1 MARPPLLRGEI
12 IEFGGGYGR
21 CGHLFFAPDIPK
33 PWIVLPESAVRSA
46 ISDPLLKGLLPNHV
60 GFFPNAKRHR
70 IHRPTGA
77 TESIFKY
84 CVKGTG
90 WCEMGGQRFEVGPGD
105 LLVIPAGVPHGYG
118 AYERRP
124 WTIHWFHAIGE
135 HVALL
140 CAQLGTSQTHPIAY
154 LGIDNPLIELFQ
166 ELRLTLEDD
175 YSPPRLLYSAQLL
188 TYIFGR
194 MIRRRSENQKEVPD
208 AGQRVLRSVNF
219 IKQHLEE
226 VLEVDA
232 LASVTNLSPSHYST
246 LFRQLMGC
254 SPKNYAIRLRMRRA
268 AQLLETTTFTIQ
280 TIARMLGYN
289 DALYFSRS
297 FRLIHE
303 VSPSEYRRTRN
314 SISSTV
320 P

>member
-1 MARPPLLRGEI
+1 
-12 IEFGGGYGR
+12 
-21 CGHLFFAPDIPK
+21 
-33 PWIVLPESAVRSA
+33 VLPESTLRGAASN
-46 ISDPLLKGLLPNHV
+46 PLLKGLHPSHV
-60 GFFPNAKRHR
+60 GFFPNAKHHK
-70 IHRPTGA
+70 IHRATGA
-77 TESIFKY
+77 AESIFKY

-90 WCEMGGQRFEVGPGD
+90 WCEMDGQRFEVGPGD
-105 LLVIPAGVPHGYG
+105 LLVVPAGVNHAYG
-118 AYERRP
+118 AYEKRP
-124 WTIHWFHAIGE
+124 WTIHWFHALGD
-135 HVALL
+135 HVPLL
-140 CAQLGTSQTHPIAY
+140 CAQLGVTPSHPVAY
-154 LGIDNPLIELFQ
+154 LGIDAPLIELFQ

-194 MIRRRSENQKEVPD
+194 MIRRRGENQKELPD
-208 AGQRVLRSVNF
+208 AGQRVLRSVDY

-226 VLEVDA
+226 VLEVET

-303 VSPSEYRRTRN
+303 ISPSEFRRKRLLVN
-314 SISSTV
+314 SA
-320 P
+320 